1 MGDELMGILSGY
13 RVLDC
18 TIAMAGPFAAQRL
31 GDLGAEVIKVEPVTG
46 EWQRHVAAGGATG
59 NVINVSFLSLNRN
72 KKSLAINLKSAE
84 GAAVLRDLVA
94 SSDVFLQN
102 YRPGVAA
109 RLGVD
114 YETLKAVKNN
124 LIYLSISGYGESG
137 PYKDRPGQDM
147 LLQALSG
154 AMLSNG
160 IEGDA
165 PIPAGQFLVD
175 AVTATASSEA
185 VIAALLH
192 RERTGEGQLVTVNM
206 LDVITTLQMQELSV
220 YTVGHVQQQRS
231 AQPHGHSYIRA
242 PYGIFRTS
250 DDFIALAFPS
260 LKELGE
266 IFGEESFLN
275 YDDEFD
281 SWKYRDEIFRLTQ
294 LHLLK
299 KSAQEWLSLFR
310 ERGIWVGE
318 VYGYEDLL
326 KDPQIA
332 HNETFVTYE
341 HPTEGL
347 VKTPGFPY
355 KFSVT
360 PAQVYN
366 GAPQIGEHTRDVLSS
381 LGYSQSKIDEL
392 ISSGNIYAM
401 EDK

>member
-1 MGDELMGILSGY
+1 M
-13 RVLDC
+13 
-18 TIAMAGPFAAQRL
+18 
-31 GDLGAEVIKVEPVTG
+31 
-46 EWQRHVAAGGATG
+46 
-59 NVINVSFLSLNRN
+59 
-72 KKSLAINLKSAE
+72 
-84 GAAVLRDLVA
+84 
-94 SSDVFLQN
+94 
-102 YRPGVAA
+102 
-109 RLGVD
+109 
-114 YETLKAVKNN
+114 
-124 LIYLSISGYGESG
+124 
-137 PYKDRPGQDM
+137 
-147 LLQALSG
+147 
-154 AMLSNG
+154 
-160 IEGDA
+160 
-165 PIPAGQFLVD
+165 
-175 AVTATASSEA
+175 
-185 VIAALLH
+185 
-192 RERTGEGQLVTVNM
+192 
-206 LDVITTLQMQELSV
+206 
-220 YTVGHVQQQRS
+220 
-231 AQPHGHSYIRA
+231 
-242 PYGIFRTS
+242 
-250 DDFIALAFPS
+250 
-260 LKELGE
+260 KELGE

-381 LGYSQSKIDEL
+381 LGYSQLKIDEL